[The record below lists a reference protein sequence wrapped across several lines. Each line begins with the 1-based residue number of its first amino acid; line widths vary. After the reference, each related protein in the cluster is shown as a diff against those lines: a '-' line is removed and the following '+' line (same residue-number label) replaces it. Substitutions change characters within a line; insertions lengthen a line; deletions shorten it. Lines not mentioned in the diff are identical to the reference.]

1 MNKSLNL
8 KNNISEIEKLI
19 EMVNEFG
26 QGHMLSGNVIHDA
39 TLALEEVVSN
49 IILYAYADEDEH
61 EIEVGMG
68 INQDQLIFKVKDDG
82 KAFNP
87 LKNPDPDVCK
97 PFEEREIG
105 GLGIYIVKN
114 LMDELEYLRDNEK
127 NILTMK
133 ILISGKNE

>member
-1 MNKSLNL
+1 MKKSLYL
-8 KNNISEIEKLI
+8 KNNISEIEKLT

-26 QGHMLSGNVIHDA
+26 KGHMLSGNVIHDA
-39 TLALEEVVSN
+39 TLALEEIVSN
-49 IILYAYADEDEH
+49 IVFYAYVDEDEH

-68 INQDQLIFKVKDDG
+68 INHHQLIFKVKDDG
-82 KAFNP
+82 IAFNP
-87 LKNPDPDVCK
+87 LKNPEPDVSK